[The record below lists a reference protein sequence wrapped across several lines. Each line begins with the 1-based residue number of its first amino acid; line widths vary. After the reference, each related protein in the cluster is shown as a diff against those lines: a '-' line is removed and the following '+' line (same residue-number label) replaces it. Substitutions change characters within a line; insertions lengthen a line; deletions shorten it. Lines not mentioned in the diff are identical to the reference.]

1 MEKNTIEKS
10 ELHSQMNAMNSNDM
24 SFKDA
29 LDMRAQYTNVRE
41 VVDQDNE
48 VSIWLVINITIL
60 IILGCRIWTYFE
72 IGSTPP

>member
-10 ELHSQMNAMNSNDM
+10 ELHSQMNAMNSKDL

-29 LDMRAQYTNVRE
+29 LDLRAQYSNVRE

-48 VSIWLVINITIL
+48 VST
-60 IILGCRIWTYFE
+60 
-72 IGSTPP
+72 